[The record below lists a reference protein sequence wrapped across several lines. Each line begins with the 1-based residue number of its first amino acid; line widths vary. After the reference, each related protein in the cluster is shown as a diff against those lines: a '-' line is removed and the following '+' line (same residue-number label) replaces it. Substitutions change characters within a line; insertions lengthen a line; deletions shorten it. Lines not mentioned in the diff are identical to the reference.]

1 MARNLE
7 NFMPHY
13 SYDGEFTSETDFD
26 DPSQYSRD
34 ENGDFSGYYPANAQ
48 FEASQLP
55 TRTRQI
61 LGVLTEMGAT
71 HVHCSYNGGF
81 DEGFAFF
88 EALTINGEKV
98 EKTAVIERIV
108 ANSLA
113 QMPDY
118 EFNGY
123 EPNSTEEKIG
133 NLLDW
138 YFADVLATQLLGR
151 GYGTGEG
158 SMNGEFV
165 ADLQSGQIS
174 DQE

>member
-1 MARNLE
+1 
-7 NFMPHY
+7 MPHY
-13 SYDGEFTSETDFD
+13 FYNGEFTSEGDFGD
-26 DPSQYSRD
+26 SDPHSRD
-34 ENGDFSGYYPANAQ
+34 ENGDFSGYYSANAR

-55 TRTRQI
+55 ARTRRI
-61 LGVLTEMGAT
+61 LGVFANMGAT

-88 EALTINGEKV
+88 EALTVHGEKV
-98 EKTAVIERIV
+98 EKATVIERII
-108 ANSLA
+108 ANSLD

-123 EPNSTEEKIG
+123 EPNSPEEKIG

-138 YFADVLATQLLGR
+138 YFADVLATLLLGR

-158 SMNGEFV
+158 SMRGAFV
-165 ADLQSGQIS
+165 ADLGSGQIT